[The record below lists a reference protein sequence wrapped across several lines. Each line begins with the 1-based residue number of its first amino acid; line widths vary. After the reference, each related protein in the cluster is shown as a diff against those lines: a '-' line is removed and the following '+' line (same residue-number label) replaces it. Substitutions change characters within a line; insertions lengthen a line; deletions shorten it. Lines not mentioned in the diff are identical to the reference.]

1 MHELFGHY
9 YQLVRNRK
17 YSQEEADAFFLKI
30 QLKPLVPYVNSG
42 TPRKCKCLVCGSIVN
57 PRLGDVKKAK
67 SCVKCQGKK
76 LALKIRLSDQ
86 EVLKSAKQMRIRL
99 LEPYVDS
106 RTPIK
111 ARCLVCKN
119 QISPTIGRL
128 RAGVGCTYCG
138 RVKSAKSRLLPMEGV
153 LKDFAE
159 AKLELLEEYTN
170 SHQAVKVRCLV
181 CGKTSTKT
189 YQDLKQGKRCYTC
202 GRAQASLNRRLNQEY
217 MAAIALLQNLK
228 PVGQINP
235 VRQNSTFE
243 CLKCHRKIQMS
254 FSSIQNGSS
263 CRFCS
268 RTEIDP
274 KEAYAYMV
282 KNHLKPQ
289 EPFKKSATKWKCRCM
304 KCKNIVYPKF
314 NAVSTFGGGCKF
326 CRSAGYNPSF
336 EGHLYLLH
344 NPTFDSYKLGISN
357 IKSRIRR
364 HELLGWV
371 VVNKW
376 DFEDGRI
383 PPLLEECLLIHV
395 RNKWNLPW
403 SVLATDMPQGGH
415 TETFSAIGLPEQKV
429 LRLINS
435 KIRSTKVEE
444 S

>member
-17 YSQEEADAFFLKI
+17 YSQEEADAFFLRI
-30 QLKPLVPYVNSG
+30 QLKPLVPYVSSG
-42 TPRKCKCLVCGSIVN
+42 TPRKSKCLVCGSIVK
-57 PRLGDVKKAK
+57 PRLNDVKKAK

-99 LEPYVDS
+99 LEPYVNS

-138 RVKSAKSRLLPMEGV
+138 RVKSSKSRLLPLDEV
-153 LKDFAE
+153 LKDFGD
-159 AKLELLEEYTN
+159 AKLELLEEYTK

-181 CGKTSTKT
+181 CGKTSTKS
-189 YQDLKQGKRCYTC
+189 YHDLKQGKRCYTC
-202 GRAQASLNRRLNQEY
+202 GRAQASLSRRLNQEY
-217 MAAIALLQNLK
+217 MVATALLQSLK
-228 PVGQINP
+228 PIGQINP
-235 VRQNSTFE
+235 VRQSSKFE
-243 CLKCHRKIQMS
+243 CLKCRRQIQMA
-254 FSSIQNGSS
+254 FSSIQNGAS

-274 KEAYAYMV
+274 KVAYAYMV

-289 EPFKKSATKWKCRCM
+289 EPFTKSVAKWKCRCM

-314 NAVSTFGGGCKF
+314 NHVSTFGGGCKF

-336 EGHLYLLH
+336 EGHLYLLR
-344 NPTFDSYKLGISN
+344 NPTFDSYKIGISN
-357 IKSRIRR
+357 VKARIRS
-364 HELLGWV
+364 HELRGWIV
-371 VVNKW
+371 VSKW

-383 PPLLEECLLIHV
+383 PPVLEEALLKHV
-395 RNKWNLPW
+395 RRTWNLPW
-403 SVLATDMPQGGH
+403 SVLAIDMPQGGH
-415 TETFSAIGLPEQKV
+415 TETFSAIDLPEQKV
-429 LRLINS
+429 IRLINS
-435 KIRSTKVEE
+435 KIRSTSVEE

>member
-1 MHELFGHY
+1 L
-9 YQLVRNRK
+9 N
-17 YSQEEADAFFLKI
+17 
-30 QLKPLVPYVNSG
+30 
-42 TPRKCKCLVCGSIVN
+42 
-57 PRLGDVKKAK
+57 DVKKAK
-67 SCVKCQGKK
+67 SCIKCQGKK

-99 LEPYVDS
+99 LEPYVNS

-138 RVKSAKSRLLPMEGV
+138 RVKSSKSRLLPLDVV
-153 LKDFAE
+153 LKDFE
-159 AKLELLEEYTN
+159 DAKLELLEEYTK

-181 CGKTSTKT
+181 CRKTSTKT
-189 YQDLKQGKRCYTC
+189 YKDLKQGKRCYTC
-202 GRAQASLNRRLNQEY
+202 GRAQASLSRRLNQEY
-217 MAAIALLQNLK
+217 MVATALLQSLK
-228 PVGQINP
+228 PIGQINP
-235 VRQNSTFE
+235 VRQSSKFE
-243 CLKCHRKIQMS
+243 CLKCRRQIQMA
-254 FSSIQNGSS
+254 FSSIQNGAS

-274 KEAYAYMV
+274 KEAFAYMV

-289 EPFKKSATKWKCRCM
+289 EPFKKSASKWKCLCV
-304 KCKNIVYPKF
+304 KCGNIVSPTF
-314 NAVSTFGGGCKF
+314 NQVSTSGGGCKF

-357 IKSRIRR
+357 IKARIRR
-364 HELLGWV
+364 HELRGWIV
-371 VVNKW
+371 VRKW

-383 PPLLEECLLIHV
+383 PPLLEESLLKHV
-395 RNKWNLPW
+395 RTHWNLPW
-403 SVLATDMPQGGH
+403 SVLAMDMPQGGH

-435 KIRSTKVEE
+435 KIRSINVELT
-444 S
+444 

>member
-1 MHELFGHY
+1 MKELFTHY
-9 YQLVRNRK
+9 YQLVRNK
-17 YSQEEADAFFLKI
+17 KFSQEEADAFFAKI
-30 QLKPLVPYVNSG
+30 QLKPLVPYVNNN
-42 TPRKCKCLVCGSIVN
+42 TPRKSKCLVCGSIVS
-57 PRLGDVKKAK
+57 PRLSDVKKAK
-67 SCVKCQGKK
+67 SCIKCQGKK
-76 LALKIRLSDQ
+76 LALKIRLNDE
-86 EVLKSAKQMRIRL
+86 EVLKSAKQMKIRL
-99 LEPYVDS
+99 LEPYVNN

-111 ARCLVCKN
+111 AVCLVCKN
-119 QISPTIGRL
+119 NISPTIGRL
-128 RAGVGCTYCG
+128 RAGVGCTFCG
-138 RVKSAKSRLLPMEGV
+138 RVRTSKSRLLPLDEV

-159 AKLELLEEYTN
+159 AKLELLEEYTK

-181 CGKTSTKT
+181 CGKKSTKS
-189 YQDLKQGKRCYTC
+189 YHDLKQGKRCYTC

-228 PVGQINP
+228 PVGQITP

-304 KCKNIVYPKF
+304 KCKNIVYPNF
-314 NAVSTFGGGCKF
+314 NAVSTSGGGCKF

-336 EGHLYLLH
+336 EGHLYLLR

-383 PPLLEECLLIHV
+383 PPLLEESLLKHV
-395 RNKWNLPW
+395 RKNWNLPW
-403 SVLATDMPQGGH
+403 SVLAIDMPQGGH

-435 KIRSTKVEE
+435 KIRSTSVEK